1 QELAK
6 EEFDAGTSIMEEFD
20 TVNNNLAANLEKIGN
35 RLSRIWEN
43 GTLRNWLTNL
53 TGWLAESG
61 TQADRLTSSL
71 EKQEKQFLHLEKEIN
86 RLLPRHEELRAKT
99 NLSREEQEELR
110 TVLNEIA
117 ALLPASV

>member
-1 QELAK
+1 
-6 EEFDAGTSIMEEFD
+6 
-20 TVNNNLAANLEKIGN
+20 
-35 RLSRIWEN
+35 IWEN

-117 ALLPASV
+117 ALLPASVTEWNNFGEAMDINRVKVMAMTEAQREALRLKKE